1 MGASQNESVTEM
13 RTSIGS
19 AVKRLVPPKLLTTIQ
34 AARSRNLQV
43 RWLKEHG
50 VIGLAKTFLKA
61 HGPAVLHGPF
71 AGMKYPESSILSRHS
86 IPMLLGSYESE
97 LHEVV
102 ASALSTQYDLIV
114 DVGGAEGYYAVG
126 FALKG
131 KCPVVAYEADS
142 HEREICRET
151 AVLNR
156 VDDRMTLRS
165 WCSPEALTS
174 LTKHKGCLIIS
185 DCEGYETQLF
195 DDLTIRALTNCDIL
209 IETHGDSFGILHE
222 RFSRT
227 HQVQSFTA
235 RERSAREYPELSVLG
250 LDGERAVAEYRVP
263 GQQWLF
269 ATRM

>member
-1 MGASQNESVTEM
+1 M
-13 RTSIGS
+13 RASIGN
-19 AVKRLVPPKLLTTIQ
+19 AVKRLIPSKLLTTIQ

-43 RWLKEHG
+43 RWLKQHG
-50 VIGLAKTFLKA
+50 VIDLAKAFLKA

-71 AGMKYPESSILSRHS
+71 AGMKYPETSILSRHS

-97 LHEVV
+97 LHAIVS
-102 ASALSTQYDLIV
+102 SALSTKYDLIV

-151 AVLNR
+151 AVLNG
-156 VDDRMTLRS
+156 VEDRLTLRI
-165 WCSPEALTS
+165 WCSPEALRTV
-174 LTKHKGCLIIS
+174 TEHKRCLVIS
-185 DCEGYETQLF
+185 DCEGYETTLF
-195 DDLTIRALTNCDIL
+195 NDPTINALKNCDIL
-209 IETHGDSFGILHE
+209 IETHGDSFQILYA

-227 HQVQSFTA
+227 HRVQSITA
-235 RERSAREYPELSVLG
+235 SARSAREYPELSVLG
-250 LDGERAVAEYRVP
+250 SDGERAVAEYRVA

-269 ATRM
+269 ATRI